1 MSTGRTMRARMSH
14 LRKIAVAFWNAR
26 QGATAILFA
35 IALPALAGV
44 AGIAAD
50 YSSVNSTRSRLQA
63 VVDSTA
69 LTIAREMTVSVGAA
83 ARVQQ
88 LAEQYVAAN
97 IPANTPYPIL
107 VTATMAE
114 NNLAVRIVG
123 QQQIATPFGL
133 MERVAGIST
142 VSASA
147 LARVTGATVAKVC
160 MLSLGETASGG
171 LLMHNGS
178 TISAPDCS
186 MYSNSVDRDAVIV
199 QNGSKI
205 KSALVCAR
213 GGVKNLAGTLE
224 TTLVSDCPVLKDPL
238 ATKPEPVTTGACDY
252 TLTIVILGTK
262 TLNPGT
268 YCGGILIFGTA
279 KVTMNPGIYVLRDG
293 PFLVAQNAEV
303 TGIGVALVLTGK
315 FAMLRLHDN
324 SLINLSAPTS
334 GVAAGMLVWETKTWI
349 PGLNSWKAG
358 GCGTVAPGVKPP
370 TPTGKSAVDVGATGC
385 TTLQSYVSQLLKKT
399 NEHQINSDRA
409 KVLTGTIYLPKGLL
423 LIDSRQPVADQSPF
437 TVFVVNKLDLYD
449 GPNLVLNANY
459 NTTPVPVP
467 SGLNAAIGARQV
479 RLGN

>member
-1 MSTGRTMRARMSH
+1 MSQLEKLAASFWRA
-14 LRKIAVAFWNAR
+14 K

-50 YSSVNSTRSRLQA
+50 YSSASSTRGRLQA
-63 VVDSTA
+63 VMDSTA
-69 LTIAREMTVSVGAA
+69 LSIAREMTVSAGAHT
-83 ARVQQ
+83 RVQL
-88 LAEQYVAAN
+88 LAMQYVAAN
-97 IPANTPYPIL
+97 IPANTPYPIV

-114 NNLAVRIVG
+114 NNLAVRVSG
-123 QQQIATPFGL
+123 QQQISTPFGM
-133 MERVAGIST
+133 MERIAGVST
-142 VSASA
+142 VSATA

-160 MLSLGETASGG
+160 MLSLGQTASGG

-186 MYSNSVDRDAVIV
+186 MYSNSIDRNAVIV

-224 TTLVSDCPVLKDPL
+224 TTLVSDCPVLKNPL
-238 ATKPEPVTTGACDY
+238 ATKAEPVTTGPCDHTV
-252 TLTIVILGTK
+252 TLVIAGAK

-268 YCGGILIFGTA
+268 YCNGILILGTA
-279 KVTMNPGIYVLRDG
+279 RVTMNPGIYVVRDG

-303 TGIGVALVLTGK
+303 TGVGVSLVLTGK

-324 SLINLSAPTS
+324 SMISLSAPTT

-349 PGLNSWKAG
+349 PGSNSWNLG

-370 TPTGKSAVDVGATGC
+370 TPTGKTAVDLGATGC
-385 TTLQSYVSQLLKKT
+385 DTLQSYVSQLKKKT

-409 KVLTGTIYLPKGLL
+409 KILTGTIYLPRGLL

-459 NTTPVPVP
+459 SASPVPVP
-467 SGLNAAIGARQV
+467 AGLNAAIGGGQV

>member
-1 MSTGRTMRARMSH
+1 MMRARMSQ
-14 LRKIAVAFWNAR
+14 LGKLAASFWRAK

-35 IALPALAGV
+35 VALPALAGI

-50 YSSVNSTRSRLQA
+50 YSSASSTRSRLQA
-63 VVDSTA
+63 VMDSTA
-69 LTIAREMTVSVGAA
+69 LTIGREMTISAGTT
-83 ARVQQ
+83 ARVQL

-97 IPANTPYPIL
+97 IPANTPYPII

-114 NNLAVRIVG
+114 NNLAVRVSG
-123 QQQIATPFGL
+123 QQQISTPFGL
-133 MERVAGIST
+133 MERLAGVTT
-142 VSASA
+142 VSATA
-147 LARVTGATVAKVC
+147 LARVNGSTVAKVC

-186 MYSNSVDRDAVIV
+186 MYSNSIDRDAVIV

-205 KSALVCAR
+205 KSSIVCAR
-213 GGVKNLAGTLE
+213 GGIKNLAGTLE

-238 ATKPEPVTTGACDY
+238 ATKAEPVTNGPCDHNL
-252 TLTIVILGTK
+252 TLVIFGTK

-268 YCGGILIFGTA
+268 YCNGIIVIGAA

-303 TGIGVALVLTGK
+303 TGIGVSLVLTGK

-324 SLINLSAPTS
+324 SLIKLSAPTS
-334 GVAAGMLVWETKTWI
+334 GVAAGMLVWETKTWV
-349 PGLNSWKAG
+349 PGTNSWKSG
-358 GCGTVAPGVKPP
+358 GCGTVTPGVKPTTSTSKP
-370 TPTGKSAVDVGATGC
+370 TVDTGATGC
-385 TTLQSYVSQLLKKT
+385 STLQSYVSKLLKKT
-399 NEHQINSDRA
+399 NEHHINSDRA
-409 KVLTGTIYLPKGLL
+409 KVLTGTIYLPRGLL

-459 NTTPVPVP
+459 NSSPVPVP
-467 SGLNAAIGARQV
+467 AGLNAAIGGGQV